1 MNCLMSETSLGI
13 LAVEERGM
21 RWVSRIGCRVVVAVA
36 DWGLGF
42 RWVQSVD
49 DRSEPLAP
57 GRSVVALRNT

>member
-13 LAVEERGM
+13 LAVEERGL
-21 RWVSRIGCRVVVAVA
+21 RWERRVGGGVDVAVA
-36 DWGLGF
+36 NRGLGF
-42 RWVQSVD
+42 RWVHFVD